1 MMFITTSRKPGQL
14 TRAIARTLA
23 DALGGHYLNRGKAGV
38 QSVLGEADEAG
49 ADKVLFVWERYGNP
63 SRLVGFDMVKAREM
77 HAKDE
82 KESEAAGHEKEEG
95 KEKESAGKEEK
106 EIEEDEVD
114 GDQDV
119 ENPKVDE
126 GNEDN
131 EPGGKDEE
139 TGEQDKA
146 KHLEKGRKDET
157 PEETAWMKPEVG
169 IHGVVFQRRSIRR
182 KGATI
187 KVQDP
192 FGERVAGLLQPAEGP
207 NQIVLSRFGLKI
219 FVDSDSVLE
228 LKFKTH

>member
-23 DALGGHYLNRGKAGV
+23 DALGAQYLNRGKAGV

-63 SRLVGFDMVKAREM
+63 SRLVGFDMIKAREM

-82 KESEAAGHEKEEG
+82 KEAEAAEKEEKG
-95 KEKESAGKEEK
+95 KESAGKEEK
-106 EIEEDEVD
+106 EIEEDGIDAEVD
-114 GDQDV
+114 E
-119 ENPKVDE
+119 ENPEEDE
-126 GNEDN
+126 GAKDSQ
-131 EPGGKDEE
+131 PGAEDEE
-139 TGEQDKA
+139 TEQNKA
-146 KHLEKGRKDET
+146 KHREKGRKKDET

-182 KGATI
+182 KGAVI
-187 KVQDP
+187 KIQDP
-192 FGERVAGLLQPAEGP
+192 FGERVAGLLQPVEGP

-219 FVDSDSVLE
+219 FVESDSVLE